1 VSDNGQLPDPISGTG
16 GAARQGAD
24 WIIAVLPAEVDIANV
39 GQALADLLAAI
50 DRGCPVVIADMSRT
64 TFCDRAGVSALL
76 AAASQAAR
84 AGAEL
89 RIVARA
95 RPVLRAF
102 ELTGLQLALTIY
114 PTCADAQRGPPETIL
129 SLTTGCLLPI
139 PAPVAKLRRPQPADV
154 R

>member
-16 GAARQGAD
+16 GAARHGAD
-24 WIIAVLPAEVDIANV
+24 WIIATLPAEVDIANV
-39 GQALADLLAAI
+39 GQVLADLLAAI
-50 DRGCPVVIADMSRT
+50 DRGCPVIIADMSRT
-64 TFCDRAGVSALL
+64 TFCDRAGVGALL

-95 RPVLRAF
+95 RPVLRTF
-102 ELTGLQLALTIY
+102 ELTGLQLTLKIY
-114 PTCADAQRGPPETIL
+114 PTCADAQRGPPEITVVPDDRMPA
-129 SLTTGCLLPI
+129 PI
-139 PAPVAKLRRPQPADV
+139 PAPVVRLRRPQPADV